1 VNVLG
6 QNNLNTQDAAIAAIF
21 EFAKLTKQ
29 DGAYNTF
36 GNDYTFKIIGNKVC
50 LNSKDTIPYNG
61 FLFLRRKN
69 DVDQSDVGSAKK
81 SVGVPM
87 IGDINIGKSSK
98 KLYEYLIKNEKG
110 PHKPWLNSMG
120 IKPWLDSFL
129 LPLSSLG
136 NIDSLSSRFFL
147 NKVMYWA
154 QQSGVAEF
162 SSSSFFEDENYYE
175 TDYTISSSL
184 IGSSYSRTYEGSQI
198 HSFLIEFIDGAPS
211 GKVMLLNVANLLVF
225 EGNVNSQSF
234 KLRNPL
240 DQSILLTL
248 NTEDSQQ
255 NIKAFDHGFCYAE
268 INTTVVGSTEELTRA
283 WCKDGEGLVKM
294 EFETSKNGI
303 KELSLYARGVIDK
316 KIEFNA
322 LDRSAIFMMFNSELD
337 YEHELL
343 GALGQKTQYKLGQL
357 NGLDIHYND
366 GLVKLIQTYRNDTLN
381 GNYIEFHDNGQLYL
395 TGFYSLGLKDKEW
408 QSYDQADYPNDDWK
422 DFNQNLIYD
431 YDYSSQEI
439 NEIMNSFPIEKLINT
454 VNKTELWDY
463 GIKKKCTG
471 DCD

>member
-6 QNNLNTQDAAIAAIF
+6 QNNLNTQDAAIEAIF

-36 GNDYTFKIIGNKVC
+36 GNDYTFKIIDNKVC
-50 LNSKDTIPYNG
+50 LNSKDTIPFNG
-61 FLFLRRKN
+61 QMYLRNKKLLS
-69 DVDQSDVGSAKK
+69 QSDVGSGKRDM
-81 SVGVPM
+81 SLIYFSIPVGKTS
-87 IGDINIGKSSK
+87 N
-98 KLYEYLIKNEKG
+98 KLFEYLIKNEKG
-110 PHKPWLNSMG
+110 PYKPWLNSMG
-120 IKPWLDSFL
+120 IKPWIDSFL

-162 SSSSFFEDENYYE
+162 SSSSFFEDDNYYG

-184 IGSSYSRTYEGSQI
+184 IGSSYSRTYEGNQI
-198 HSFLIEFIDGAPS
+198 HSFLIEFIDGVPS

-248 NTEDSQQ
+248 NTEDSHQ

-268 INTTVVGSTEELTRA
+268 INFRLLGSKKELTSA
-283 WCKDGEGLVKM
+283 WRKDGEGLVQM
-294 EFETSKNGI
+294 EFESTKDGS
-303 KELSLYARGVIDK
+303 KELSVYKRGVIDK

-322 LDRSAIFMMFNSELD
+322 LDRSTFLMEFNSELD
-337 YEHELL
+337 ESDELL
-343 GALGQKTQYKLGQL
+343 GTLERKSQYKLGKR
-357 NGLDIHYND
+357 NGLDIYYND
-366 GLVKLIQTYRNDTLN
+366 GLVKTIWTYRNDTLN

-408 QSYDQADYPNDDWK
+408 QSYGQLENYPNDAWK
-422 DFNQNLIYD
+422 DLSQNLIDD
-431 YDYSSQEI
+431 YDYYSMTI
-439 NEIMNSFPIEKLINT
+439 NGIMNSFIKKLIIT
-454 VNKTELWDY
+454 VNKTELWNY